1 MKKGYYQADIDN
13 GVSFYDTTMDFN
25 VEILSADEFY
35 NKLECLCDEETIYGF
50 FDDFGTHDMEVLSK
64 IEKKYGIN

>member
-1 MKKGYYQADIDN
+1 MKKGYYQANTVN

-35 NKLECLCDEETIYGF
+35 DELECLCDEEIIYGF
-50 FDDFGTHDMEVLSK
+50 FDDFGTHDMEVLKK
-64 IEKKYGIN
+64 IADEYGIN